1 MVTETESDFLDHVVS
16 GFISLDRTFIVCM
29 VILTAI
35 ISIQAFIIIRRIGG
49 GAPSPP
55 TYMSRLVKVIWIVAL
70 MAIALVCAYVGFG
83 FDFCE
88 YLCGDTLDSFSS
100 QENPYTIGLEDC
112 SQVPNVIA
120 EMKRVGFNDEEIE
133 KISHKNWHNLIHKV
147 MK

>member
-1 MVTETESDFLDHVVS
+1 MVTETESDFLDHAVS
-16 GFISLDRTFIVCM
+16 GFISLDRTSKVCM

-83 FDFCE
+83 FDTPMHSKLYILMIFWNLSVFW
-88 YLCGDTLDSFSS
+88 YTLAIVYADVRSGKWKASRE
-100 QENPYTIGLEDC
+100 Q
-112 SQVPNVIA
+112 
-120 EMKRVGFNDEEIE
+120 
-133 KISHKNWHNLIHKV
+133 
-147 MK
+147 